1 MKGKSVRNFLILFVL
16 ISIPFLQGCLKNDE
30 AYDFNA
36 ALNRDNQTID
46 NYLSTN
52 GLTAITD
59 PVYGVRFFY
68 EEEGEGIK
76 AVNGDGVK
84 MKYSVRLL
92 DGTVI
97 EENKTATF
105 RKGAREVIDGLEIM
119 MILMRTGDKV
129 KAFVPSPYA
138 YRDQQ
143 RGSIPPNSILVFD
156 LEMTDISYGSYDF
169 DGLMQMNQETIDL
182 FLDSIGVEPNIDP
195 RSGLRFVTTQI
206 GSGNVPNL
214 GDEIMVRYTGRV
226 MNSNRTLAENPFD
239 SNVGSG
245 ELFSFV
251 FDYGSVIQG
260 WDLGFRFLSPGS
272 KATLYIPS
280 PLAYRNQARSG
291 IPANSI
297 LVFDVEFV
305 RYNQQQ

>member
-1 MKGKSVRNFLILFVL
+1 MKGKSVRNFLILSVF
-16 ISIPFLQGCLKNDE
+16 ITIPFLQGCLNSDDT
-30 AYDFNA
+30 YDFNA
-36 ALNRDNQTID
+36 ILIRENRTID
-46 NYLSTN
+46 NYLSSN
-52 GLTAITD
+52 GLTPVID
-59 PVYGVRFFY
+59 PVYDIRFVY

-76 AVNGDGVK
+76 ASNGDGVK
-84 MKYSVRLL
+84 MNYTVRLL

-105 RKGAREVIDGLEIM
+105 RKGARQVIDGLEVM

-129 KAFVPSPYA
+129 KAFIPSPYA

-156 LEMTDISYGSYDF
+156 LEMIDIDYGSYDF
-169 DGLMQMNQETIDL
+169 DGMMQMNQETIDL
-182 FLDSIGVEPNIDP
+182 FLDSIGVEASIDP
-195 RSGLRFVTTQI
+195 RSGLRFVI
-206 GSGNVPNL
+206 SEEGSGVVPRL

-245 ELFSFV
+245 ELFTFV
-251 FDYGSVIQG
+251 FDYGTVIQG
-260 WDLGFRFLSPGS
+260 WDLGFRFLSPGA

-280 PLAYRNQARSG
+280 PLGYRNQSRTG

-305 RYNQQQ
+305 RYSQQQ

>member
-1 MKGKSVRNFLILFVL
+1 MKRKSVGNFLILSVL
-16 ISIPFLQGCLKNDE
+16 FSFLLLQGCLDKDE
-30 AYDFNA
+30 TYDFNGM
-36 ALNRDNQTID
+36 LNRDNQTID

-52 GLTAITD
+52 GFNAVTD
-59 PVYGVRFFY
+59 PVYGLRFVY

-76 AVNGDGVK
+76 ASNGDGVK
-84 MKYSVRLL
+84 MTYTVRLL

-156 LEMTDISYGSYDF
+156 LEMTDISYGNYDF
-169 DGLMQMNQETIDL
+169 DGLMQMNQENIDL
-182 FLDSIGVEPNIDP
+182 FLDSVGVEPSIDP
-195 RSGLRFVTTQI
+195 RSGLRFVITEE
-206 GSGNVPNL
+206 GSGIVPQL

-251 FDYGSVIQG
+251 FDYGTVIQG

-272 KATLYIPS
+272 KATLYITS
-280 PLAYRNQARSG
+280 PLAYRNQSRTG

-297 LVFDVEFV
+297 LVFDIEFV

>member
-1 MKGKSVRNFLILFVL
+1 MKRKSVGNFLILSVL
-16 ISIPFLQGCLKNDE
+16 FSFLLLQGCLDKDE
-30 AYDFNA
+30 TYDFNGM
-36 ALNRDNQTID
+36 LNRDNQTID

-52 GLTAITD
+52 GFNAVTD
-59 PVYGVRFFY
+59 PVYGLRFVY

-76 AVNGDGVK
+76 ASNGDGVK
-84 MKYSVRLL
+84 MTYTVRLL

-156 LEMTDISYGSYDF
+156 LEMTDISYGNYDF
-169 DGLMQMNQETIDL
+169 DGLMQMNQENIDL
-182 FLDSIGVEPNIDP
+182 FLDSVGVEPSIDP
-195 RSGLRFVTTQI
+195 RSGLRFVITEE
-206 GSGNVPNL
+206 GSGIVPQL

-251 FDYGSVIQG
+251 FDYGTVIQG

-280 PLAYRNQARSG
+280 PLAYRNQSRTG

-297 LVFDVEFV
+297 LVFDIEFV